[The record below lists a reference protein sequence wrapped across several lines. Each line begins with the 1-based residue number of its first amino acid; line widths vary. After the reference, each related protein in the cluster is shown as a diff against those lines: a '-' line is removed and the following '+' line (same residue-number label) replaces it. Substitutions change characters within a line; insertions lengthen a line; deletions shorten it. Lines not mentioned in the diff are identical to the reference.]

1 MLMLWGICRYIIED
15 LLVVRKYNVFMIL
28 KFCFEV
34 SVDNFCFYL
43 VDIFFYILL
52 FKRICDWEVDFL
64 ELG

>member
-1 MLMLWGICRYIIED
+1 M
-15 LLVVRKYNVFMIL
+15 VVRKYNVFMIL

-34 SVDNFCFYL
+34 LDDNFCFYL

-64 ELG
+64 ELGQLKISNWILFDV